1 MNQKIA
7 GQVSLEDLS
16 RICPTISRR
25 THPDFGEGCGFEV
38 EVGTVRFGTGVPV
51 VIAGPCAVESE
62 RQMIE
67 LALSVKA
74 AGADMLRGGAYKPR
88 TSPHDFQGLGL
99 EGLKI
104 LRAAS
109 DLTGLPVVTEVMD
122 VRLVGLVSQYAD
134 MLQIGSRSMQ
144 NYPLLVEA
152 GRSGKPVLLK
162 RGMAA
167 SLCEWLGAAEY
178 IANEGNLNIVLCE
191 RGIKTHTAGEYS
203 RYALDLNVV
212 PAVHAETFLPVIVDP
227 SHATGVASRV
237 EPASRAAIEFGSD
250 GLMIEVSHWER
261 DSDMPRPLCDA
272 DQAITPETL
281 GTIVDFIRERETAAQ
296 FKNDPTMS
304 SARYSR
310 ASGR

>member
-1 MNQKIA
+1 MNEGIA

-25 THPDFGEGCGFEV
+25 THPEFTEGLGIEV
-38 EVGTVRFGTGVPV
+38 EVGAVRFGTGVPV
-51 VIAGPCAVESE
+51 VIAGPCAVETE

-74 AGADMLRGGAYKPR
+74 AGADMLRGGAFKPR

-109 DLTGLPVVTEVMD
+109 DLSGLPVVTEVLD
-122 VRLVGLVSQYAD
+122 VRLVELVSQYAD

-152 GRSGKPVLLK
+152 GRSGMPVLLK

-227 SHATGVASRV
+227 SHATGVAARV
-237 EPASRAAIEFGSD
+237 ERASRAAIEFGSD
-250 GLMIEVSHWER
+250 GLLIEVSTWDR
-261 DSDMPRPLCDA
+261 GPDAQRPLCDA
-272 DQAITPETL
+272 DQAISPETL
-281 GTIVDFIRERETAAQ
+281 GRIVDFVRERETAAQ
-296 FKNDPTMS
+296 FKSNSTMCS
-304 SARYSR
+304 PRHTK
-310 ASGR
+310 G